1 MLSTQLTKTHC
12 GMTETKE
19 VKPKK
24 GWSNPALRMM
34 GIPRISLP
42 SRNWM
47 IFWTVVSTFGG
58 AYAYDRYEQKQ
69 IRKKWMEAVQHYGEI
84 TYGVDKLPR
93 KLTVYIAPAPNDF
106 LDDSLKLFRKCI
118 KPVLNAGVL
127 DFEIFSESRQG
138 DIRSTVAE
146 KIRELR
152 RNNIP
157 VAESKLEEKNSQT
170 NEEPE
175 YKSRADLY
183 KAKDV
188 LGLYKVFPG
197 TIEIESEDSVE
208 DVSPGGIICIG
219 RGAYKEYMTGVHE
232 GLLGPLEKPENVKE
246 EEEKIELERK
256 KKKEENPDDDEDDP
270 NANLKPVPLQYIKPK
285 DYATSQL
292 APELDMTTVIKDKN
306 GVPVFFEQPV
316 YVYPL
321 PNVVGFTNIPRKLYN
336 WFTQRF
342 LVEDFG
348 QRTATIVDNK
358 TRPFVYKDV
367 LMAKEE
373 EFNWPK
379 KWVATGKER
388 GSEWVQELECDE
400 RVTSRMKVF
409 E

>member
-1 MLSTQLTKTHC
+1 
-12 GMTETKE
+12 MTETKD

-47 IFWTVVSTFGG
+47 IFWAVVTTIGG
-58 AYAYDRYEQKQ
+58 GYAYDRYEQKQ
-69 IRKKWMEAVQHYGEI
+69 IRKKWMDAVKHYGEI
-84 TYGVDKLPR
+84 TYGADKIPR

-118 KPVLNAGVL
+118 KPVLNAGVV

-152 RNNIP
+152 RKN
-157 VAESKLEEKNSQT
+157 VAVEELKEEQPGKPGVD
-170 NEEPE
+170 EPE
-175 YKSRADLY
+175 YKSRGDLY

-197 TIEIESEDSVE
+197 SIEIESEDAAQ
-208 DVSPGGIICIG
+208 DASPGGIICVG

-232 GLLGPLEKPENVKE
+232 GLLGPLEKPQSVKE
-246 EEEKIELERK
+246 EEEKIELEK
-256 KKKEENPDDDEDDP
+256 QKKKEENPDDEDEE
-270 NANLKPVPLQYIKPK
+270 NANLKPVPLKYIKPE
-285 DYATSQL
+285 DYANAQL
-292 APELDMTTVIKDKN
+292 APELDMSTVIRDKN
-306 GVPVFFEQPV
+306 GVPVFFEQAV

-321 PNVVGFTNIPRKLYN
+321 PNIVGFTNIPRKLYN

-342 LVEDFG
+342 LVEDFS

-358 TRPFVYKDV
+358 TRPFVYKDI

-373 EFNWPK
+373 EVNWPK
-379 KWVATGKER
+379 KWVAKGKER
-388 GSEWVQELECDE
+388 GSEWVQELEYDD